1 MNYRLKKISTITF
14 RVTEAEHALIR
25 NAAAAAA
32 DDFPNSWCRHVVLRY
47 AGPDQMSTSEG
58 LTANRLSPQSSIG
71 LSPNPLSIPKNGS
84 ATVTIT
90 LSPCG
95 TTNVQ
100 VKTF

>member
-1 MNYRLKKISTITF
+1 MNYHLKKIRAITF

-25 NAAAAAA
+25 NAAAAA

-58 LTANRLSPQSSIG
+58 LTANPPTPQSSIG
-71 LSPNPLSIPKNGS
+71 VSPNPLSIPKNGS
-84 ATVTIT
+84 ATITVT
-90 LSPCG
+90 LLPCG
-95 TTNVQ
+95 TTNVL